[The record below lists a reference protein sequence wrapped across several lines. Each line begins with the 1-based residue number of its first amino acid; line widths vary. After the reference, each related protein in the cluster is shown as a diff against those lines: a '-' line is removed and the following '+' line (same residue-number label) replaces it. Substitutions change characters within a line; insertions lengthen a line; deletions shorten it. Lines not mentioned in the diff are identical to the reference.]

1 MDILENREAWEA
13 HFKANWLAHYEE
25 TGETNWKLYQYS
37 KNEDSPS
44 GKAIDLSQSKLLF
57 VTSSG
62 AYLKDSQDAYDAAN
76 PLGDYTV
83 RTFPFATDFSEI
95 AYAHDHYDHQYVD
108 DDPQSLMPLRLL
120 ETMQSEG
127 IIGELADTVVSF
139 HGYAPYATRVVD
151 ETIPQ
156 ILAIAKEMEVDAAL
170 LVPV

>member
-1 MDILENREAWEA
+1 LEILENRQAWED

-37 KNEDSPS
+37 KNEEAPS

-62 AYLKDSQDAYDAAN
+62 AYLKDSQEAFDA
-76 PLGDYTV
+76 PELLGDYTV
-83 RTFPFATDFSEI
+83 RTFPQSTDLGDIAFAHE
-95 AYAHDHYDHQYVD
+95 HYNHQYVD
-108 DDPQSLMPLRLL
+108 QDPQSVLPLRLL

-127 IIGELADTVVSF
+127 IIGELAETVVSF
-139 HGYAPYATRVVD
+139 HGYTPIVTRVID

-156 ILAIAKEMEVDAAL
+156 IISIAKEQNVDAAL